1 MSVCVSPLVQ
11 ATTLMT
17 EIESLTCPQCPKSF
31 SSTKLLQ
38 QHQQMFHTDKS
49 ILLSLKPTDAPVGMD
64 RAFICETCGKAF
76 RFRSNLAEHRSVHTA
91 LKPYVCK
98 FCGKSSRLKGNLTKH
113 ILKHHKKEQNEA
125 IAKDDIIVKKAPK
138 TPVKENGSSATITTT
153 AATTNGTTST
163 ISTSATATATVI
175 TTPSTGLNGN
185 SHNNNNSMSAINNN
199 LRTIKAEIED
209 PDYPSVMMK
218 VTPTPVVTKVVAS
231 TTTPRSRPQP
241 KESIAM
247 ATATPVVIEEKED
260 EEICMLPKDMSTD
273 FDRAVL
279 ISLGL
284 DFAIKKEASSSPD
297 SVNSD
302 NSDDYDRDS
311 PPLPDIQPPIG
322 GEATLALIVAA
333 TNASLQR
340 DGGSPD
346 STDSQKGA
354 SPERELSPESSSSSD
369 SCPSPPKML
378 QCKECGKIIRKKS
391 HLPIHMTMSHGYPPP
406 MVATATV
413 VEECKPK
420 NGTIDVELELR
431 NIATAISELRAAQA
445 AAPRIEDVQALSQID
460 CRVGKLERSL
470 ETALNSIYT
479 LVQLQSGMTSSVNRL
494 REDSAKH
501 FSELKDSV
509 NRAYSPRRM
518 YRRSSFRSGSYSRDR
533 SRSPIGLLERDEV
546 GNSVVHLLDGL
557 ELGESK
563 TSLVG
568 DVVDSSLRLGVLSV
582 DSTNLELESIADR
595 LEVWLGR
602 DLWKTDVDGGADGG
616 SQVGWAEGEPSETVV
631 AGEWSLLLDGLDS
644 LDETLQD
651 LSDVSSLLHGD
662 DTEMVLF
669 VAPDEESLLV
679 VVEDSTSLWPV
690 TASVGG
696 LEESGKCLV

>member
-1 MSVCVSPLVQ
+1 MWESISV
-11 ATTLMT
+11 
-17 EIESLTCPQCPKSF
+17 SLQLSRTSI
-31 SSTKLLQ
+31 STY
-38 QHQQMFHTDKS
+38 S
-49 ILLSLKPTDAPVGMD
+49 IKT
-64 RAFICETCGKAF
+64 IC
-76 RFRSNLAEHRSVHTA
+76 
-91 LKPYVCK
+91 
-98 FCGKSSRLKGNLTKH
+98 NLTKH

-163 ISTSATATATVI
+163 TSTSATATATVI

-185 SHNNNNSMSAINNN
+185 HNNNNSMSAINNN

-218 VTPTPVVTKVVAS
+218 VTPTPVITKVVAS
-231 TTTPRSRPQP
+231 TTTPRSRPQT

-273 FDRAVL
+273 FDSLRAVL

-284 DFAIKKEASSSPD
+284 DFGNSINLTTQQIEQAVAAIKKEASSSPD

-533 SRSPIGLLERDEV
+533 SRSP
-546 GNSVVHLLDGL
+546 
-557 ELGESK
+557 
-563 TSLVG
+563 
-568 DVVDSSLRLGVLSV
+568 
-582 DSTNLELESIADR
+582 
-595 LEVWLGR
+595 
-602 DLWKTDVDGGADGG
+602 
-616 SQVGWAEGEPSETVV
+616 
-631 AGEWSLLLDGLDS
+631 
-644 LDETLQD
+644 
-651 LSDVSSLLHGD
+651 
-662 DTEMVLF
+662 M
-669 VAPDEESLLV
+669 
-679 VVEDSTSLWPV
+679 
-690 TASVGG
+690 
-696 LEESGKCLV
+696 